1 MQRPTQYKQ
10 SPLLYR
16 KSYKVRW
23 KFKPGPDAPS
33 TVYRSD
39 RAGPNVK
46 SYECKTH

>member
-1 MQRPTQYKQ
+1 MQRSPQYKQ

-23 KFKPGPDAPS
+23 KFKPGPAVRS
-33 TVYRSD
+33 VYRSD
-39 RAGPNVK
+39 RAGPNLK